1 MKEFRN
7 TLSGYSSTEM
17 AYSEI
22 KELKKAHVNMWNKAD
37 ICAVHFHAV
46 FKTWPTFQELMS
58 IVSFRRRRWSQSNF
72 SENRNI
78 QGNQSKDILS
88 KIRGLRR
95 NIVLASRR
103 CRWRPRLLFSGRPT
117 VPFININTDLM
128 STKIYVLFCAYESI
142 GVLKALILATE
153 NELIKTK
160 IKFTLFVEKFR

>member
-7 TLSGYSSTEM
+7 TLSGYSSTEWLIVR
-17 AYSEI
+17 SRSSKERTRICEI
-22 KELKKAHVNMWNKAD
+22 KRTFVPSIFTLSSKRGR
-37 ICAVHFHAV
+37 HFN
-46 FKTWPTFQELMS
+46 
-58 IVSFRRRRWSQSNF
+58 VSFRRRWSQRNF

-78 QGNQSKDILS
+78 QSNQSKDILS

-142 GVLKALILATE
+142 GVLKALILVTE

-160 IKFTLFVEKFR
+160 I